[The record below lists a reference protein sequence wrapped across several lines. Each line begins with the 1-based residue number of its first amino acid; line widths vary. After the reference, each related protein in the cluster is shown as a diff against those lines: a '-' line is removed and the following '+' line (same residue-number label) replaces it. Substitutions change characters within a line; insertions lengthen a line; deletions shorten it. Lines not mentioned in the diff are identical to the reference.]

1 MDLIVEMQ
9 FGSHL
14 YGTATPQSD
23 LDFKAVYLL
32 DARDILLQRVQNTI
46 THAPDKSDGEK
57 NAPGDV
63 DREIHSLQRYLE
75 LLAEGQT
82 MALDML
88 FAPESA
94 MTSPPSALWLEIQ
107 ANVPRLVTRRASA
120 FLRYCRQQAN
130 KYGIKGSRLS
140 AARQAFAVL
149 VDAEAK
155 YGTAAKLAVAE
166 SELEASIGTSEHV
179 TLIDLPTPA
188 DTFVRHF
195 EVCGK
200 KMPFTSSIK
209 SAREIAQRLVN
220 EYGQRA
226 LQAER
231 NEGIDWKALSH
242 AVRVG
247 REALELLQ
255 TGKITF
261 PLPCAAEI
269 LAIKQGARAY
279 EAVAE
284 TIDRLLVDVE
294 EAAVSSS
301 LREAPDLAFMDD
313 LVARAYRGKVLGTT

>member
-1 MDLIVEMQ
+1 
-9 FGSHL
+9 
-14 YGTATPQSD
+14 
-23 LDFKAVYLL
+23 
-32 DARDILLQRVQNTI
+32 
-46 THAPDKSDGEK
+46 
-57 NAPGDV
+57 
-63 DREIHSLQRYLE
+63 
-75 LLAEGQT
+75 
-82 MALDML
+82 
-88 FAPESA
+88 
-94 MTSPPSALWLEIQ
+94 LEIQ
-107 ANVPRLVTRRASA
+107 ANAPRLVTRRASA

-130 KYGIKGSRLS
+130 KYGIKGSRVS
-140 AARQAFAVL
+140 AARQALAVL

-166 SELEASIGTSEHV
+166 TELEAAIGISEHV
-179 TLIDLPTPA
+179 TLIHLPTPA
-188 DTFVRHF
+188 DTLVRHF

-261 PLPCAAEI
+261 PLPYATEI
-269 LAIKQGARAY
+269 LSIKRGERTY

-294 EAAVSSS
+294 EAAVLSS
-301 LREAPDLAFMDD
+301 LREEPDFAFMDE
-313 LVARAYRGKVLGTT
+313 LVERAYRGKVLSIR

>member
-1 MDLIVEMQ
+1 MDLLVEMQ

-23 LDFKAVYLL
+23 LDFKAVYLP
-32 DARDILLQRVQNTI
+32 DARDILLQRVQNTM
-46 THAPDKSDGEK
+46 THAPDKPHGEK

-94 MTSPPSALWLEIQ
+94 MTRPPSALWLEIQ
-107 ANVPRLVTRRASA
+107 ANAPRLVTRRASA

-130 KYGIKGSRLS
+130 IYGIKGSRVS
-140 AARQAFAVL
+140 AARQALAVL

-166 SELEASIGTSEHV
+166 TELEAAIGISEHV
-179 TLIDLPTPA
+179 TLIHLPTPA
-188 DTFVRHF
+188 DTLVRHF

-261 PLPCAAEI
+261 PLPYATEI
-269 LAIKQGARAY
+269 LSIKRGERTY

-284 TIDRLLVDVE
+284 TIDRHLVDVE
-294 EAAVSSS
+294 EAAVLSS
-301 LREAPDLAFMDD
+301 LREEPDFAFMDE
-313 LVARAYRGKVLGTT
+313 LVERAYRGKVLSIR